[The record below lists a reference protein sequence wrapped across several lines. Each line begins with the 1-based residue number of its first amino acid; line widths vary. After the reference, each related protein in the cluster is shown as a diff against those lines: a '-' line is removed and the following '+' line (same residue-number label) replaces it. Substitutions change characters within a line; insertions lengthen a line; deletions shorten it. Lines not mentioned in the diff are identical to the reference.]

1 MAHPV
6 GPMALGQKSSQLP
19 SGQGELSPNGELTV
33 DNLQIDSDEE
43 EGVTGASGPKK
54 KKKKR

>member
-1 MAHPV
+1 MAV
-6 GPMALGQKSSQLP
+6 GSMALGQKPSQLP

-43 EGVTGASGPKK
+43 EGVAGASGPKK